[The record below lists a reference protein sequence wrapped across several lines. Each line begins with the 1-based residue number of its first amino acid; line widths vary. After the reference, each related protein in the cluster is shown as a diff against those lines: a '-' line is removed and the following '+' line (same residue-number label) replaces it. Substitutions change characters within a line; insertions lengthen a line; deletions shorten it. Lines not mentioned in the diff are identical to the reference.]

1 MNERKCLQMTGKGL
15 ISKIYKQHF
24 MQLNR
29 KKCKKWAEE
38 LNRNFLIYDIQ
49 MAKTQMKRNSIS
61 LIIGEMQVKTTM

>member
-1 MNERKCLQMTGKGL
+1 
-15 ISKIYKQHF
+15 